1 MFGKIIFLLWV
12 FLRFL
17 NTKIM
22 VFFERSVHKLR
33 FFWTAIDLLCHESL
47 HFLIYSNSQIVKS
60 LQGAMMKKSR
70 PKCMIGWKN
79 YITRLYYKLRD
90 LNFFICLT
98 KAVSLH
104 FYIFFNSFLSSQG
117 KCPSQAFE
125 KKVRGEGKRIQ
136 DFLSLNLEWKID
148 EILNSKKFH

>member
-60 LQGAMMKKSR
+60 LQGAMMKKNR

-90 LNFFICLT
+90 LNFFICLM

-104 FYIFFNSFLSSQG
+104 FYIFFSILFLVPKESVPDKHLKS
-117 KCPSQAFE
+117 
-125 KKVRGEGKRIQ
+125 KVRGERGKGSRI
-136 DFLSLNLEWKID
+136 FY
-148 EILNSKKFH
+148 H